1 MEKNK
6 LKLVIFSDIH
16 YLDEKHKE
24 EYNRKLTN
32 LSIPLIEKLIEEI
45 NNKIKPDICIC
56 LGDFIEDT
64 NNHEQ
69 DVENIRFIWSRMK
82 NIKVPF
88 YAVAG
93 NHDLKTM
100 NSREEVENI
109 MGYIH
114 STFSINIKNYH
125 LVFLGLDVKKH
136 LSTKSGGISKTQYI
150 SNEDIEW
157 LKEDLRENN
166 LPCLIFNH
174 FGIAEDDMDGNWWF
188 ENYPEY
194 ALLKNRKKLKNIL
207 NKDKNIIGVFSGH
220 QHWTKKLIEN
230 DIKYYIVGSIT
241 ENINNDGIP
250 DGVYF
255 EVDLLEN
262 EIDVVEKHIKLNRR
276 ENE

>member
-1 MEKNK
+1 MNKK

-16 YLDEKHKE
+16 YLDGDHKE

-32 LSIPLIEKLIEEI
+32 LSTPLIEKLIDEI

-69 DVENIRFIWSRMK
+69 DVINFKFIWNK
-82 NIKVPF
+82 IQNIKNPF

-100 NSREEVENI
+100 KTRQELEDI
-109 MGYIH
+109 MGYFH

-125 LVFLGLDVKKH
+125 LIFLGLDVKNNID
-136 LSTKSGGISKTQYI
+136 TKSGGIHKTQFI
-150 SNEDIEW
+150 SKEDIEW
-157 LKEDLRENN
+157 LKEDLRKNK
-166 LPCLIFNH
+166 LPCLIFSH
-174 FGIAEDDMDGNWWF
+174 FGIAEDEMIGNWWF
-188 ENYPEY
+188 ENYPED
-194 ALLKNRKKLKNIL
+194 ALLKNRKELKHIL
-207 NKDKNIIGVFSGH
+207 NNDENVIAVFTGH
-220 QHWTKKLIEN
+220 QHWNKKIIEN
-230 DIKYYIVGSIT
+230 NIQYYVIGSLT

-250 DGVYF
+250 DGVYV

-262 EIDVVEKHIKLNRR
+262 KIEIIEKHIKI
-276 ENE
+276 